1 MGDLMTENQDVV
13 EFASDD
19 DVRAG
24 IARALGELGLTYDEL
39 EAQAK
44 EGRFSSER
52 ARLTWFMIS
61 PDVEHC

>member
-1 MGDLMTENQDVV
+1 MGDLITQNDDV

-24 IARALGELGLTYDEL
+24 IERALAELGLTYEQL
-39 EAQAK
+39 ETQAK
-44 EGRFSSER
+44 DGQFSSER

>member
-1 MGDLMTENQDVV
+1 MGELITQNDDV

-24 IARALGELGLTYDEL
+24 VERALAELGLTFEQL
-39 EAQAK
+39 EAQARAGK
-44 EGRFSSER
+44 FASER

>member
-1 MGDLMTENQDVV
+1 MGDLITENDDV
-13 EFASDD
+13 EIASDD

-24 IARALGELGLTYDEL
+24 VTRALAELGLTYNEL
-39 EAQAK
+39 EAQAR
-44 EGRFSSER
+44 EGSFSSER

>member
-1 MGDLMTENQDVV
+1 MGNLTTDSDNV

-19 DVRAG
+19 DVQAG
-24 IARALGELGLTYDEL
+24 VERSLAELGMTYEEL

-44 EGRFSSER
+44 EGEFASER

>member
-1 MGDLMTENQDVV
+1 MGDLATQNDDV

-24 IARALGELGLTYDEL
+24 IERALANLGLTYEEL

-44 EGRFSSER
+44 EGQFASER

>member
-1 MGDLMTENQDVV
+1 MGDLITQNDDV
-13 EFASDD
+13 EFASVD

-24 IARALGELGLTYDEL
+24 VERALAELGLTYEEL

-44 EGRFSSER
+44 AGQFSSER

>member
-1 MGDLMTENQDVV
+1 MGDLITEDQDDV

-24 IARALGELGLTYDEL
+24 VERALADLGLTYDEL
-39 EAQAK
+39 EAQAQ
-44 EGRFSSER
+44 EGRFVSER

>member
-1 MGDLMTENQDVV
+1 MADLIAQNDDV
-13 EFASDD
+13 EFATDD
-19 DVRAG
+19 DVRG
-24 IARALGELGLTYDEL
+24 GVERALTELGLTYEEL

-44 EGRFSSER
+44 DGQFSSER

>member
-1 MGDLMTENQDVV
+1 MGDLITQNDDV

-24 IARALGELGLTYDEL
+24 VERALAELGLTYEEL
-39 EAQAK
+39 AAQAK
-44 EGRFSSER
+44 EGKFSSER

>member
-1 MGDLMTENQDVV
+1 MGDLITQNDDV

-24 IARALGELGLTYDEL
+24 IERALAELGLTYEQL
-39 EAQAK
+39 ETQAK
-44 EGRFSSER
+44 EDQFSSER

>member
-1 MGDLMTENQDVV
+1 MRDLITENDDV

-24 IARALGELGLTYDEL
+24 VERALADLGLTYEQL
-39 EAQAK
+39 EAQARAG
-44 EGRFSSER
+44 EFSSER

>member
-1 MGDLMTENQDVV
+1 MGDLITQNDDV

-24 IARALGELGLTYDEL
+24 VERALEELGLTYEEL

-44 EGRFSSER
+44 EGEFSSER